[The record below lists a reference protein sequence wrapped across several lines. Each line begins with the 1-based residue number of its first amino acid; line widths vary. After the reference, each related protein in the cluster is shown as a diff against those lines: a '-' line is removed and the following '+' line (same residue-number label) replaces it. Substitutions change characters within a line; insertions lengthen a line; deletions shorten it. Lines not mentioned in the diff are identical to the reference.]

1 MKMGFAMLFW
11 MLCLVAGLQAQ
22 CESCPAV
29 PGEMIDHCYCE
40 PGDDTRC
47 VQFTQDSPSFYFQNK
62 SLKKGNPFKFDLPA
76 DLGPVTVAYLM
87 GLQADKKIKLTAMDY
102 LVIERGI
109 EQWRQI
115 EGMRTWRMDII
126 NSGFGIS
133 PTGLAYKEIIKG
145 NGLRPKQGQK
155 LIVHYTGYLADGK
168 KFDSSLDRKH
178 TFEFVLGKNQVI
190 AGWEEGFSIMN
201 VGSRYLLRIPP
212 ELGYGPRGAG
222 KVIPPNAVLFFDVR
236 LIAIE

>member
-1 MKMGFAMLFW
+1 MVFW
-11 MLCLVAGLQAQ
+11 MLCLAAGIQAQ

-40 PGDDTRC
+40 PGDNSRC
-47 VQFTQDSPSFYFQNK
+47 VQFTQDSPTFYFQDQ
-62 SLKKGNPFKFDLPA
+62 SLKKGNPFKFELPP
-76 DLGPVTVAYLM
+76 DLGPTSVPYLM
-87 GLQADKKIKLTAMDY
+87 GLKADKKIKLDPQDY

-115 EGMRTWRMDII
+115 EGIRKWQMEIV
-126 NSGFGIS
+126 NSGFSITS
-133 PTGLAYKEIIKG
+133 TGLAYKVLVKG
-145 NGLRPKQGQK
+145 EGLRPKQGQK
-155 LIVHYTGYLADGK
+155 VIVHYTGYLSDGK

-178 TFEFVLGKNQVI
+178 SFDFVLGKNQVI
-190 AGWEEGFSIMN
+190 AGWEEGIALMS

-222 KVIPPNAVLFFDVR
+222 KVIPPNALLFFDVR